1 MRRLSPYLVGMAVAA
16 MLTWSL
22 APALWQVITSVKTD
36 DQITRVPTV
45 YVPDPMTSAH
55 YEALFRRKPFAT
67 YLLNSVVVAAGA
79 TALCIGVGLPAAAAL
94 VRLSPRR
101 RDAALLALLAL
112 ALFPPI
118 LLLFPLYEGVRYLG
132 LVNHPLALILPY
144 AAFNL
149 PLAVWVLESGLRGI
163 PRALD
168 EAAILDGLGPLER
181 IRRVHAPLAAPS
193 VVTAAVLAFIFSWNE
208 FLLALTFATREEA
221 KVVTAGIASVSGS
234 SLYEIPWGPLTAAV
248 VVATAP
254 LVVLV
259 LAFEKKIASGLT
271 RGALKG

>member
-1 MRRLSPYLVGMAVAA
+1 MRSLGGVAAALGLAA
-16 MLTWSL
+16 MLAWSL
-22 APALWQVITSVKTD
+22 APALWQGITSVKTD
-36 DQITRVPTV
+36 AQITSAPAV
-45 YVPDPMTSAH
+45 YLPDPATAVH

-67 YLLNSVVVAAGA
+67 YLANSAVVAAGA
-79 TALCIGVGLPAAAAL
+79 TLLCIGVGLPAAAAL
-94 VRLSPRR
+94 TRMPAPR
-101 RDAALLALLAL
+101 RDAALLALLGL

-118 LLLFPLYEGVRYLG
+118 LLLFPLYEGVRFLG
-132 LVNHPLALILPY
+132 WINHPLALVVPY

-149 PLAVWVLESGLRGI
+149 PLAVWVMESALRGV
-163 PRALD
+163 PRALE
-168 EAAILDGLGPLER
+168 EAALLDGLGPLQR
-181 IRRVHAPLAAPS
+181 ILRVHAPLAAPG
-193 VVTAAVLAFIFSWNE
+193 VVTAAVLAFIFAWNE
-208 FLLALTFATREEA
+208 FLLALTFATRDGA

-254 LVVLV
+254 LVLLV